1 MNFFKFKSIR
11 IRLISL
17 FSVIFIPLFSLIIYT
32 SVEQKEKAH
41 ELAIDNALWIAQ
53 NLSQQQKFVEDNV
66 KQLLTILSHLPEVKD
81 IDTIRI
87 HRLFSAVL
95 GQNPYYASLLIVDSK
110 GEMIASVKGSSKL
123 NISDRK
129 YFLDVLINKK
139 FTAGEFTKGRL
150 TRKPVIHYALPL
162 FNSDSTIKAVLV
174 TSFDVKYYDS
184 FIKLPEFSDDIV
196 FTFLDHK
203 GIILYHSANISITNG
218 LKERKDILK
227 NFTNNNSAGTFTAL
241 GNDGINRLYGFKRLK
256 GSNNDPYMYIYAGI
270 PEKVAYADYNKT
282 LYRNAIIMLLVA
294 LLVVALAYIFSNRYI
309 IQPIDRL
316 LNSAELISEG
326 NLETQTDLIRSSSEL
341 GKLSIAIDQM
351 TSKLRARDL
360 ERKKVEKDLTKL
372 KERFELAINSANIGI
387 WDWHIR
393 NNSLIWDKNMF
404 DLYGLSP
411 ENFDFNMENWKLL
424 IHPSDLIKFNNQ
436 FTDAIRLQS
445 PFRSEFRIQHSK
457 LGIKYIRIF
466 AAVILDKEKNPVRLI
481 GVNWDI
487 TERKNLEQKLY
498 ESNEIVETKF
508 KLKSAYLANISHEIR
523 TPIHGIIGFTQILK
537 SNKVTHTELI
547 QYLDIIE
554 ISGNKL
560 MVTMANII
568 DFQLLE
574 AGQLKLILTNSS
586 ISEILVDVYQNQQL
600 NSDKTKS
607 NCSIVFDSNNEDI
620 HLLIDKQR
628 VAQILITIIEHLK
641 EINKNCDLHLGWE
654 VDQNA
659 LICFVK
665 VDTENT
671 ENIKNGLFEICN
683 SNVNTNNNNLAGLSL
698 ALSNS
703 LAEYMGGKIS
713 ADTNK
718 DGFCINLILPLENGK
733 VFNHQNLE
741 QNQLLA

>member
-1 MNFFKFKSIR
+1 MSFFKFKSIR
-11 IRLISL
+11 IRLIFL
-17 FSVIFIPLFSLIIYT
+17 FLVIFIPLFSLIIFT
-32 SVEQKEKAH
+32 SIEQKEKAH
-41 ELAIDNALWIAQ
+41 ELSIDNAQWIAQ
-53 NLSQQQKFVEDNV
+53 NLAEQQQFVEDNI
-66 KQLLTILSHLPEVKD
+66 KQLLTLLSHLPEIKD
-81 IDTIRI
+81 LDTIRI
-87 HRLFSAVL
+87 HRLFTAVL
-95 GQNPYYASLLIVDSK
+95 GQNPYYASLLLVNSK
-110 GEMIASVKGSSKL
+110 GEMIISGNGKSRL

-129 YFLDVLINKK
+129 YFSDVLINKK
-139 FTAGEFTKGRL
+139 FTAGEYTKGRL
-150 TRKPVIHYALPL
+150 TRKPVIHYALPV
-162 FNSDSTIKAVLV
+162 FNSDSTIKAILV

-184 FIKLPEFSDDIV
+184 FIKLPEFSDEIV
-196 FTFLDHK
+196 FTFLDHN
-203 GIILYHSANISITNG
+203 GIILYHSANISITSG
-218 LKERKDILK
+218 SKERKDILE
-227 NFTNNNSAGTFTAL
+227 NFTHNKSAGTFTAM
-241 GNDGINRLYGFKRLK
+241 GNDGIKRLYGFKRLK
-256 GSNNDPYMYIYAGI
+256 GSNKDPYMYIYVGI

-294 LLVVALAYIFSNRYI
+294 LIVVILAYIFSTRYI
-309 IQPIDRL
+309 IQPIDQL
-316 LNSAELISEG
+316 LKSADLISEG
-326 NLETQTDLIRSSSEL
+326 NLESQTDLIRSSSEL
-341 GKLSIAIDQM
+341 GNLSIAIDQM
-351 TSKLRARDL
+351 TSKLRGRDL

-404 DLYGLSP
+404 ELYGLSA

-424 IHPSDLIKFNNQ
+424 IHPSDLIKFNDQ
-436 FTDAIRLQS
+436 FNEAIRLQS

-560 MVTMANII
+560 MLTMTNII

-574 AGQLKLILTNSS
+574 AGQLKLIHTDSS
-586 ISEILVDVYQNQQL
+586 ISEIFADVYQTLQQ
-600 NSDKTKS
+600 NSVKTKT
-607 NCSIVFDSNNEDI
+607 NCCIVLDSNNEDS
-620 HLLIDKQR
+620 HLSIDKQR

-641 EINKNCDLHLGWE
+641 EINKNCELHLGWE
-654 VDQNA
+654 VEQNE
-659 LICFVK
+659 LICYVK
-665 VDTENT
+665 VVTENT
-671 ENIKNGLFEICN
+671 ENIQNGLFEITN
-683 SNVNTNNNNLAGLSL
+683 SNVNTNTNNLEGLSL
-698 ALSNS
+698 ALINS

-713 ADTNK
+713 VVTK
-718 DGFCINLILPLENGK
+718 QGVFCINLNLPFENVK
-733 VFNHQNLE
+733 MFNHQNSE